1 MESRK
6 ILRNYYLIRVDR
18 VDQSW
23 VLIEEGWFFR
33 WWLYS
38 KWLNNKIHSHDDN

>member
-23 VLIEEGWFFR
+23 VLIEEGFGSFG
-33 WWLYS
+33 
-38 KWLNNKIHSHDDN
+38 DDFTRNG